1 MTFGL
6 ITELVIVI
14 GHLFC
19 RECEGESMIFN
30 EKMNQTR
37 NSFVAVF
44 VIVMLLISTI
54 SVVAVAERPG
64 PRRPGN
70 PRGEEDPEDIDL
82 HSEEIETSVNLEI
95 EELLAALRNID
106 EEYRELTEHLQMIY
120 DLLVFL
126 LNEVRAG
133 RLAGTDLQPFW
144 NEYELGLATQAALA
158 QSVDNGLLQRTE
170 AMIEDLDDRIEEKE
184 LLFKELEDAI
194 EQKEDELRDLE
205 KEMARFSLDIRI
217 LEARRDWKLRD
228 IDRTIQ
234 RITDRVDRGRS
245 TAFLEQLLAIQMEG
259 VLELEEE
266 LDPLK
271 SEIEEIQKKIDSLKD
286 EIAKCKDEL
295 AVLKAECEKLEQ
307 AGSALRKAMQ
317 DAQRARITSERNIR
331 ILLIRMRSRLRDI
344 ERRMSRRRRPRAK
357 NLGNPEVTIDV
368 EIVSL
373 SLTSVEP
380 ILVSY
385 IMGSDITSETDPKLH
400 AESALFTHSTD
411 GATWFVLGFMK
422 MNAGNASVS
431 NVSHLPP
438 KTFYR
443 VTGTNWYGNFDSDEE
458 ILTHDYVYDPIHP
471 RRRTVSGD
479 VVSEKDRMSYNLSW
493 VPEVDEYNL
502 SILIDIGP
510 RNDTD
515 ESGLFWFTGLLP
527 GIDFEVNYTHTQE
540 WTNPDGS
547 DPGDS
552 DTDHNIVDSITLRGP
567 MDSNRKMLTEWLTA
581 SVRGRPSMRTV
592 TVSEILKDGHDGKTM
607 TYHETFPTSYTP
619 PGSPAPPGSE
629 FTIDSFFDITYDMR
643 DETKGNGSSFR
654 VDSFFDITYELS
666 QGTPSPPTS
675 DFSVDSFFDIEYRIE
690 FEGIGGSLPP
700 SSSFNIDSF
709 FDIEYD
715 VSVRIVNRA
724 ETSSVDSFFDIRA
737 GTEFDSRELGNQFIV
752 DSFFDIEYQIDFSQG
767 TGPDGSPDSSF
778 QVDSFFDI
786 DYRIEFQSPTSTTF
800 QIDSFF
806 DIDYRIDF
814 SNEEKER
821 GITINT
827 SHIEYYAR
835 GRTLTH
841 VDSPGHADYVTI
853 QVTGQGDG
861 NGAILVVSSM
871 DTSMPQTREHVLLG
885 SQVRIPG
892 QAAVGASG
900 SAAYEY
906 DGLDPLAQRPH
917 STFTVDSFFDIFFDS
932 RDLVPGLSEGQV
944 FVDSFFDVT
953 YDISDPTIPPDQFVV
968 DSFFDI
974 TYQIEIMPPKG
985 SDLSVDSFFDV
996 FYDTEFPTTSSSR
1009 YQIDSFFDVTY
1020 QIKHRTS
1027 DLDPVFG
1034 IDSFF
1039 DVFYDIESEFSIS
1052 PDDGGVSIAMN
1063 KAELIDAILTTSVGL
1078 SKADAKRA
1086 LEALTSSTSKALKK
1100 GDKVQLIGFGT
1111 FSISKRAARTG
1122 RNPQTGEEIQITAKK
1137 VAKFKAGKALA
1148 DTVKS
1153 ADPGIPEIF
1162 DEVNESKLN
1171 ETNSGAYEILENGA
1185 GKFTVD
1191 SFFDISYYVDYL
1203 DDDDDGDWIPTDD
1216 DARMNKAELIDAM
1229 ASSSLTVEELDG
1241 RGLYSRGIIHRDLAA
1256 RNMLLL
1262 DPTSGEVVGSEATI
1276 DSFFDVF
1283 YEIDVPS
1290 PDEEGT
1296 QVRSTSRETD
1306 TDLEVNLT
1314 HANGRNPQTGK
1325 EINIAAKNV
1334 VKFKAGA
1341 DLSGKVNVIDPR
1353 PGPGGFP
1360 LTTDEDENTIT
1371 GKGTVKA
1378 ETYILKKEE
1387 GGRHTPFHNKYRP
1400 QFYMR
1405 TTDVTGEIELENGA
1419 GREMVMPGDNVDIAR
1434 FAIREGGRT
1443 VGAGQI
1449 VDIEKTV
1456 GGGTGSG
1463 IGSLLTVD
1471 SFFDVEYQTE
1481 YSDTDSDGDG
1491 IPDSIEAG
1499 DETVTTFS
1507 PDVFIKIE
1515 GIPGEANDTS
1525 DDGGTQSVANWTIE
1539 VRVNRIEMARID
1551 IDSDGDGVPDDT
1563 ELRMNKAE
1571 LIDAM
1576 ASNEVR
1582 FSGALLDDLP
1592 GFSPTSGS
1600 RARHDIA
1607 MNSIRNMKA
1616 VAGGSDIDT
1625 TIDSFFDVTIDLA
1638 RKDVDPDDDNDGVDD
1653 PNDLSFLTNFTVD
1666 SFFDVTYDTTRF
1678 LPDGVP
1684 VRAKVSISTKD
1695 SIDDEIRLRADAN
1708 GIKENHLRARH
1719 NGHVTVLKS
1728 REDGT
1733 SSSLSFDSFFD
1744 ITTKAPEEGGKH
1756 KHHGHVTILKIAGP
1770 GGDGGG
1776 EFQVDSFFDV
1786 TFSPG
1791 DGRKHKHHG
1800 HVTILKI
1807 AGPPGGG
1814 SGGDFQIDS
1823 FFDVTSRVQDD
1834 RGTEADFDFQI
1845 DSFFDVTYTSSDGKK
1860 HKHKGHVTIL
1870 KIAGPPGGS
1879 GGGGHGGRGADF
1891 QVDSFFDV
1899 TYTSSDGKKHKHKGH
1914 VTILK
1919 IAGPPGGG
1927 GGGGH
1932 GGRGGNFQIDSF
1944 FDVTSQI
1951 QDDLDDD
1958 GGLDFTVDSFFDV
1971 FTEISIVDPESDPV
1985 DVETRLPITLRH
1997 RNRGHVTVLK
2007 NREDDPSSDFR
2018 VDSFFDVFFDITV
2031 DTSEL
2036 RGDPNDDN
2044 DGALDFPDPESWG
2057 NFTIDSF
2064 FDITL
2069 EEDQPDGSRT
2079 VQTEILSMDLS
2090 GSAALSNFV
2099 VDSFFDITYE
2109 ASSADSRSID
2119 IEILSMDLSGSVGGS
2134 NFTGDSFFDIT
2145 FDVEQTS
2152 GNRTVATEIL
2162 SMDLSGSARGSNF
2175 TVDSFFD
2182 ITYRGS
2188 TARNRSIQTEIL
2200 SMELSGSMGGA
2211 HSSGDSFFDI
2221 TNEIEVAAG
2230 NRTVQTEILSMDL
2243 SASARSSNF
2252 TVDSFFDVF
2261 TEVSIG
2267 NGVDDDC
2274 DGVCDG
2280 KTRSVEFH
2288 GHVTVLKALDTGG
2301 QNDGTARSSNW
2312 TVDSFFDVFI
2322 EMSPAGN
2329 GNGSTP
2335 SVPTE
2340 ILSMDLTSSARLFG
2354 DPDFDVIGDDP
2365 TRSFDTEILSMDLTS
2380 SVMIFGDPDF
2390 DLIAD
2395 GITRSISTEILSMD
2409 LTTSTRLFGDPDFDF
2424 VGADPARSFDTEILS
2439 MDLRSSVRLFGDPDF
2454 DVIGDEPTRS
2464 FPTEMLSMDLTSS
2477 ARLFG
2482 DPDFAEFLRPDQ
2494 FNVTTRAGINLTKRV
2509 DKTSPVLMILGSNM
2523 SIPGSSPSFGTAA
2536 HEVTHVLQQSSTRS
2550 GTDSSTV
2557 QTEILS
2563 MDLSSS
2569 SIFGD
2574 PDFDAFDGTRLSK
2587 HMTLEV
2593 RVNRWEASRT
2603 APDPDPDDGEIPLAE
2618 RTMDWEFRGH
2628 VTVLKARDDAGDPDL
2643 RVDSFFDVFTE
2654 VSSNGG
2660 RKGLNAVNVKVTAT
2674 TDDDAIRSNV
2684 SLRIR
2689 PIDGKNEVGSWDT
2702 EILSMDFTANAIG
2715 PSLNLST
2722 TINLSS
2728 LRSGGTTGSW
2738 DTEILSMDLTASA
2751 PGPDLNVSS
2760 TINLSSLRSGD
2771 ETGIFETEIL
2781 SMDLTARAT
2790 RPIPED
2796 RPLKINLSSLVS
2808 FGGDRTIQ
2816 TEILSMDLSGSSSPR
2831 SDFVVDSFFD
2841 VTYRRRGDVVL
2852 DDVTLRSSS
2861 NFTVDSFFDIT
2872 YRVERSNTTGTFQ
2885 TEILSMDL
2893 SGSTGPGGTFNV
2905 DSFFDVSYRRRGGAI
2920 IEDVTLRSWNN
2931 FTVDSFFDV
2940 SYRVRRSNTTGT
2952 FQTEILSMDLSGSA
2966 GPGGAI
2972 TVDTST
2978 TYASRRRG
2986 GTVVED
2992 ITASASSSFV
3002 VDSFFDITY
3011 QVRRSNT
3018 TGTFQTEML
3027 SMDLTGSAPI
3037 PITIDSFFDI
3047 TYRREEGDQLEE
3059 SRVKV
3064 KFPWLLDSG
3073 DDGESTGS
3081 LQVAG
3086 IFGDPDF
3093 DTFFF
3098 PEVDDEILVS
3108 FQKGDLR
3115 HPVILGMLYNGEGDP
3130 DSAPPDL
3137 NVTVTR
3143 TLTEGGV
3150 VVRENGLHLSGG
3162 DLTFSQLVLT
3172 EDIPGLHS
3180 YSYEYS
3186 ILGLVPGE
3194 EPVVRT
3200 DVEYLPAGPNR
3211 YHAVVHTDITTK
3223 SDADGDETRVR
3234 TTIET
3239 FEVEVDP
3246 ATGEVVERLLFTDLI
3261 DVTASKTVRVAAD
3274 GIRIVSREIRTEV
3287 QNIKNDS

>member
-1 MTFGL
+1 MASGL
-6 ITELVIVI
+6 INRSGVSGAAWHGYKSV
-14 GHLFC
+14 GH
-19 RECEGESMIFN
+19 GHWYVWS
-30 EKMNQTR
+30 
-37 NSFVAVF
+37 
-44 VIVMLLISTI
+44 LLI
-54 SVVAVAERPG
+54 
-64 PRRPGN
+64 
-70 PRGEEDPEDIDL
+70 
-82 HSEEIETSVNLEI
+82 
-95 EELLAALRNID
+95 
-106 EEYRELTEHLQMIY
+106 
-120 DLLVFL
+120 
-126 LNEVRAG
+126 
-133 RLAGTDLQPFW
+133 
-144 NEYELGLATQAALA
+144 ALA
-158 QSVDNGLLQRTE
+158 L
-170 AMIEDLDDRIEEKE
+170 
-184 LLFKELEDAI
+184 
-194 EQKEDELRDLE
+194 
-205 KEMARFSLDIRI
+205 
-217 LEARRDWKLRD
+217 
-228 IDRTIQ
+228 
-234 RITDRVDRGRS
+234 
-245 TAFLEQLLAIQMEG
+245 
-259 VLELEEE
+259 
-266 LDPLK
+266 
-271 SEIEEIQKKIDSLKD
+271 
-286 EIAKCKDEL
+286 
-295 AVLKAECEKLEQ
+295 
-307 AGSALRKAMQ
+307 
-317 DAQRARITSERNIR
+317 
-331 ILLIRMRSRLRDI
+331 
-344 ERRMSRRRRPRAK
+344 
-357 NLGNPEVTIDV
+357 
-368 EIVSL
+368 
-373 SLTSVEP
+373 
-380 ILVSY
+380 
-385 IMGSDITSETDPKLH
+385 
-400 AESALFTHSTD
+400 
-411 GATWFVLGFMK
+411 
-422 MNAGNASVS
+422 
-431 NVSHLPP
+431 
-438 KTFYR
+438 
-443 VTGTNWYGNFDSDEE
+443 
-458 ILTHDYVYDPIHP
+458 
-471 RRRTVSGD
+471 
-479 VVSEKDRMSYNLSW
+479 
-493 VPEVDEYNL
+493 
-502 SILIDIGP
+502 
-510 RNDTD
+510 
-515 ESGLFWFTGLLP
+515 
-527 GIDFEVNYTHTQE
+527 
-540 WTNPDGS
+540 
-547 DPGDS
+547 
-552 DTDHNIVDSITLRGP
+552 
-567 MDSNRKMLTEWLTA
+567 
-581 SVRGRPSMRTV
+581 
-592 TVSEILKDGHDGKTM
+592 
-607 TYHETFPTSYTP
+607 
-619 PGSPAPPGSE
+619 
-629 FTIDSFFDITYDMR
+629 
-643 DETKGNGSSFR
+643 
-654 VDSFFDITYELS
+654 
-666 QGTPSPPTS
+666 
-675 DFSVDSFFDIEYRIE
+675 
-690 FEGIGGSLPP
+690 
-700 SSSFNIDSF
+700 
-709 FDIEYD
+709 
-715 VSVRIVNRA
+715 
-724 ETSSVDSFFDIRA
+724 
-737 GTEFDSRELGNQFIV
+737 
-752 DSFFDIEYQIDFSQG
+752 
-767 TGPDGSPDSSF
+767 
-778 QVDSFFDI
+778 
-786 DYRIEFQSPTSTTF
+786 
-800 QIDSFF
+800 
-806 DIDYRIDF
+806 
-814 SNEEKER
+814 
-821 GITINT
+821 
-827 SHIEYYAR
+827 
-835 GRTLTH
+835 
-841 VDSPGHADYVTI
+841 
-853 QVTGQGDG
+853 
-861 NGAILVVSSM
+861 
-871 DTSMPQTREHVLLG
+871 
-885 SQVRIPG
+885 
-892 QAAVGASG
+892 
-900 SAAYEY
+900 
-906 DGLDPLAQRPH
+906 
-917 STFTVDSFFDIFFDS
+917 
-932 RDLVPGLSEGQV
+932 
-944 FVDSFFDVT
+944 
-953 YDISDPTIPPDQFVV
+953 
-968 DSFFDI
+968 
-974 TYQIEIMPPKG
+974 
-985 SDLSVDSFFDV
+985 
-996 FYDTEFPTTSSSR
+996 
-1009 YQIDSFFDVTY
+1009 
-1020 QIKHRTS
+1020 
-1027 DLDPVFG
+1027 
-1034 IDSFF
+1034 
-1039 DVFYDIESEFSIS
+1039 
-1052 PDDGGVSIAMN
+1052 
-1063 KAELIDAILTTSVGL
+1063 
-1078 SKADAKRA
+1078 
-1086 LEALTSSTSKALKK
+1086 
-1100 GDKVQLIGFGT
+1100 
-1111 FSISKRAARTG
+1111 
-1122 RNPQTGEEIQITAKK
+1122 
-1137 VAKFKAGKALA
+1137 
-1148 DTVKS
+1148 
-1153 ADPGIPEIF
+1153 
-1162 DEVNESKLN
+1162 
-1171 ETNSGAYEILENGA
+1171 
-1185 GKFTVD
+1185 
-1191 SFFDISYYVDYL
+1191 
-1203 DDDDDGDWIPTDD
+1203 
-1216 DARMNKAELIDAM
+1216 
-1229 ASSSLTVEELDG
+1229 
-1241 RGLYSRGIIHRDLAA
+1241 
-1256 RNMLLL
+1256 
-1262 DPTSGEVVGSEATI
+1262 
-1276 DSFFDVF
+1276 
-1283 YEIDVPS
+1283 
-1290 PDEEGT
+1290 
-1296 QVRSTSRETD
+1296 
-1306 TDLEVNLT
+1306 
-1314 HANGRNPQTGK
+1314 
-1325 EINIAAKNV
+1325 
-1334 VKFKAGA
+1334 
-1341 DLSGKVNVIDPR
+1341 LSGC
-1353 PGPGGFP
+1353 
-1360 LTTDEDENTIT
+1360 
-1371 GKGTVKA
+1371 
-1378 ETYILKKEE
+1378 
-1387 GGRHTPFHNKYRP
+1387 
-1400 QFYMR
+1400 
-1405 TTDVTGEIELENGA
+1405 
-1419 GREMVMPGDNVDIAR
+1419 
-1434 FAIREGGRT
+1434 
-1443 VGAGQI
+1443 
-1449 VDIEKTV
+1449 
-1456 GGGTGSG
+1456 S
-1463 IGSLLTVD
+1463 
-1471 SFFDVEYQTE
+1471 
-1481 YSDTDSDGDG
+1481 
-1491 IPDSIEAG
+1491 
-1499 DETVTTFS
+1499 
-1507 PDVFIKIE
+1507 
-1515 GIPGEANDTS
+1515 
-1525 DDGGTQSVANWTIE
+1525 
-1539 VRVNRIEMARID
+1539 
-1551 IDSDGDGVPDDT
+1551 
-1563 ELRMNKAE
+1563 
-1571 LIDAM
+1571 
-1576 ASNEVR
+1576 
-1582 FSGALLDDLP
+1582 ALLDLQGGQTCETHSQCDASRYC
-1592 GFSPTSGS
+1592 FSQNENEPT
-1600 RARHDIA
+1600 RCQPRD
-1607 MNSIRNMKA
+1607 NCTTNLDCE
-1616 VAGGSDIDT
+1616 AGT
-1625 TIDSFFDVTIDLA
+1625 A
-1638 RKDVDPDDDNDGVDD
+1638 C
-1653 PNDLSFLTNFTVD
+1653 LSL
-1666 SFFDVTYDTTRF
+1666 
-1678 LPDGVP
+1678 
-1684 VRAKVSISTKD
+1684 
-1695 SIDDEIRLRADAN
+1695 
-1708 GIKENHLRARH
+1708 
-1719 NGHVTVLKS
+1719 
-1728 REDGT
+1728 
-1733 SSSLSFDSFFD
+1733 
-1744 ITTKAPEEGGKH
+1744 
-1756 KHHGHVTILKIAGP
+1756 
-1770 GGDGGG
+1770 GDGGG
-1776 EFQVDSFFDV
+1776 SVCTSSACGDGSVDSPETCDGDCPTTCDDSNACTVDAMEGSAELCSATCVFVPV
-1786 TFSPG
+1786 TGCSLESDGCCPASCSASNDADCDSVCGNGLVEPGEICDGDCPNACSDADACTVDMLSGHVATCNAVCSFEEILECAHG
-1791 DGRKHKHHG
+1791 DGCCPTG
-1800 HVTILKI
+1800 CTQLNDADCEPACGNGVIEDGETCD
-1807 AGPPGGG
+1807 
-1814 SGGDFQIDS
+1814 GDCPELCEAADS
-1823 FFDVTSRVQDD
+1823 CSV
-1834 RGTEADFDFQI
+1834 
-1845 DSFFDVTYTSSDGKK
+1845 SS
-1860 HKHKGHVTIL
+1860 
-1870 KIAGPPGGS
+1870 
-1879 GGGGHGGRGADF
+1879 
-1891 QVDSFFDV
+1891 
-1899 TYTSSDGKKHKHKGH
+1899 
-1914 VTILK
+1914 
-1919 IAGPPGGG
+1919 
-1927 GGGGH
+1927 
-1932 GGRGGNFQIDSF
+1932 
-1944 FDVTSQI
+1944 
-1951 QDDLDDD
+1951 
-1958 GGLDFTVDSFFDV
+1958 
-1971 FTEISIVDPESDPV
+1971 
-1985 DVETRLPITLRH
+1985 
-1997 RNRGHVTVLK
+1997 
-2007 NREDDPSSDFR
+2007 
-2018 VDSFFDVFFDITV
+2018 
-2031 DTSEL
+2031 
-2036 RGDPNDDN
+2036 
-2044 DGALDFPDPESWG
+2044 
-2057 NFTIDSF
+2057 
-2064 FDITL
+2064 
-2069 EEDQPDGSRT
+2069 
-2079 VQTEILSMDLS
+2079 LS
-2090 GSAALSNFV
+2090 GSAGDCNV
-2099 VDSFFDITYE
+2099 VCHE
-2109 ASSADSRSID
+2109 ASITQC
-2119 IEILSMDLSGSVGGS
+2119 GGLD
-2134 NFTGDSFFDIT
+2134 GCCPAGCD
-2145 FDVEQTS
+2145 QTS
-2152 GNRTVATEIL
+2152 DADCDGSCGDEVLDPGETCDGDCPTNCEDGIACTEHL
-2162 SMDLSGSARGSNF
+2162 LTGTPGSCDVLCHTNIVSACVHG
-2175 TVDSFFD
+2175 DGCCPAGCSF
-2182 ITYRGS
+2182 
-2188 TARNRSIQTEIL
+2188 
-2200 SMELSGSMGGA
+2200 
-2211 HSSGDSFFDI
+2211 
-2221 TNEIEVAAG
+2221 
-2230 NRTVQTEILSMDL
+2230 
-2243 SASARSSNF
+2243 
-2252 TVDSFFDVF
+2252 
-2261 TEVSIG
+2261 
-2267 NGVDDDC
+2267 GVDDDC